1 MTSDR
6 IRAIDLFCGIGGNS
20 WGARVAGVEIVAGFD
35 ISDLAGQVFQANF
48 PEARFYR
55 GDLSAYSQADILQIK
70 AETGPIDLLLASPE
84 CTSHSPARGGKPPDP
99 KSMRLSW
106 NVWRF
111 ARLLH
116 PRWMV
121 IENVPAMRNW
131 SAYPIFLKHL
141 QKEGYHLREQ
151 ILDASEFG
159 VPQSRKRL
167 YILCDRE
174 SEPSEVVPTCN
185 QPVSALSFLNLNGS
199 YPASPLEKAGRA
211 QKTLERARRAF
222 QALGRDTPFLLVYYG
237 TGTNWQPLDM
247 PLRTVTTHDRFALVR
262 PDGRGGHVM
271 RMLQPEELQ
280 AAMGFPPEFSLE
292 ACPTR
297 GGKIHLLGNAV
308 CPPVM
313 TAIVRTLTSE
323 TLRGR

>member
-1 MTSDR
+1 MMSHP

-20 WGARVAGVEIVAGFD
+20 WGARAAGAEIVAGFD
-35 ISDLAGQVFQANF
+35 ISDLAGRVFQSNF
-48 PEARFYR
+48 PEAHFYH
-55 GDLSAYSQADILQIK
+55 GDLSAYSQADILKI
-70 AETGPIDLLLASPE
+70 EEEIGPVDLLLASPE
-84 CTSHSPARGGKPPDP
+84 CTSHSPARGGKPPSP
-99 KSMRLSW
+99 RSMRLSW

-131 SAYPIFLKHL
+131 SAYPIFLKFL
-141 QKEGYHLREQ
+141 EREGYRLREQ
-151 ILDASEFG
+151 ILDASQFG

-174 SEPSEVVPTCN
+174 GVPPEVPPVCNEPVP
-185 QPVSALSFLNLNGS
+185 VRFLLNLNGT
-199 YPASPLEKAGRA
+199 YPASPLKKAGRA
-211 QKTLERARRAF
+211 ARTLERAERAF
-222 QALGRDTPFLLVYYG
+222 EALGRDTPFLMVYYG
-237 TGTNWQPLDM
+237 SGIQWQTLDM
-247 PLRTVTTHDRFALVR
+247 PLRTVTTHDRFALIR
-262 PDGRGGHVM
+262 PDGQGGHTM
-271 RMLQPEELQ
+271 RMLQPDELQ

-313 TAIVRTLTSE
+313 TAIVQTLISE
-323 TLRGR
+323 AR

>member
-1 MTSDR
+1 MSDR

-20 WGARVAGVEIVAGFD
+20 WGARAAGAEIVAGFD
-35 ISDLAGQVFQANF
+35 ISDLAGRVFQANF
-48 PEARFYR
+48 PEAHFYH
-55 GDLSAYSQADILQIK
+55 GDLSAYSKADILKIEEEIG
-70 AETGPIDLLLASPE
+70 AVDLLLASPE

-106 NVWRF
+106 NIWRF
-111 ARLLH
+111 GRLLR

-131 SAYPIFLKHL
+131 SAYPTFLKFL
-141 QKEGYHLREQ
+141 EQEGYCLREQ
-151 ILDASEFG
+151 ILEASQYG

-174 SEPSEVVPTCN
+174 GLPPEVPPACSEPVP
-185 QPVSALSFLNLNGS
+185 VRFLLNLNGT
-199 YPASPLEKAGRA
+199 YPASPLKKAGRA
-211 QKTLERARRAF
+211 AKTLERAERAF
-222 QALGRDTPFLLVYYG
+222 EALGRDTPLLMVYYG
-237 TGTNWQPLDM
+237 SGIQWQTLDV
-247 PLRTVTTHDRFALVR
+247 PLRTVTTHDRFALIL
-262 PDGRGGHVM
+262 PDGKGEHVM
-271 RMLQPEELQ
+271 RMLQPDELQ
-280 AAMGFPPEFSLE
+280 AAMGFPTEFNLE

-313 TAIVRTLTSE
+313 KAIVDTLTSE
-323 TLRGR
+323 GQKQ